1 PVRQAAAPATAA
13 PQASSCR
20 TRPTPADR
28 LVCGYPTLS
37 RQHDRML
44 AAYNRALVMSGSD
57 PLALDADQAKWRAMR
72 DRVSDRAKLAD
83 LYQQRIR
90 DLDAIAARPA
100 PEAEA
105 EAKPK
110 PEQPIF

>member
-1 PVRQAAAPATAA
+1 MSAAAAT
-13 PQASSCR
+13 QASSCR

-44 AAYNRALVMSGSD
+44 AAYTRALVMSGSD
-57 PLALDADQAKWRAMR
+57 PQVLDADQAKWRASR
-72 DRVSDRAKLAD
+72 DGVSDRRKLAE

-90 DLDAIAARPA
+90 DLDAIAARPE
-100 PEAEA
+100 PEP

-110 PEQPIF
+110 AEQPIF